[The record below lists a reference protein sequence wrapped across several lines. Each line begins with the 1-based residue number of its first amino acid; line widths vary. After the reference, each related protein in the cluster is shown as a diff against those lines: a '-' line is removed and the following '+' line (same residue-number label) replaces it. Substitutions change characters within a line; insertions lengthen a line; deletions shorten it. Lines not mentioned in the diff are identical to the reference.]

1 MADASFV
8 QLRSPFVGTI
18 VMVTEPSVSVTPDTV
33 VVLIESMKM
42 EHPVYAGHDG
52 IVTSVAVRTGEPVEE
67 GTILLEVRCAP
78 AAVQGVIAGIPRAED
93 IPDRVGEL
101 MD

>member
-1 MADASFV
+1 MAMADASFV

-67 GTILLEVRCAP
+67 GTISLGSALRTSRSARCCHRDTDSR
-78 AAVQGVIAGIPRAED
+78 GHT
-93 IPDRVGEL
+93 
-101 MD
+101 